1 MYITIPLKYTYEEI
15 YAGIFYQLAIF
26 ESEFGNALKT
36 SIEPTLQ
43 GSLKVTI
50 YNCFIDLYNIID
62 LQTVTDWS

>member
-1 MYITIPLKYTYEEI
+1 MKRFIQEFFTSLQILPKE
-15 YAGIFYQLAIF
+15 F

-50 YNCFIDLYNIID
+50 HNHFVDHNIID

>member
-1 MYITIPLKYTYEEI
+1 MKRFIQEFFTSLQFLPKE
-15 YAGIFYQLAIF
+15 F

-43 GSLKVTI
+43 GLLKVTI
-50 YNCFIDLYNIID
+50 YNCFIDLHNIID